1 MYLHKQD
8 IEKISNILKEFP
20 DVETFELNAETSSGI
35 GTTISMTFAHTVNGI
50 RGAFAV
56 EVNGMENW

>member
-8 IEKISNILKEFP
+8 IAKIVDILKEFP

-35 GTTISMTFAHTVNGI
+35 GTTVTMTFAHNVNGI
-50 RGAFAV
+50 SGAFEV
-56 EVNGMENW
+56 EISGVENW